1 MSSTLASASGPECSL
16 IVPLYRNEANL
27 PALLVR
33 LADLHRR
40 IDGGLEVV
48 LVVDGSPDDCYPQLL
63 EALPSQPFPS
73 SLHLLTRNFGSFAA
87 IRHGLAQVTTPWMA
101 VMAADL
107 QEPASLFERS
117 FAQLRADAGDVV
129 LASRIGR
136 ADGWRSRLA
145 SGLFWGTY
153 RRLVQP
159 DLPPGGID
167 VFACNAPFRDALL
180 RFNESNSSLIGQL
193 LWLGFRRIDVPYL
206 RQAREVGQSAWT
218 FRRKLRYLA
227 DSVFAF
233 SDLPIRLLLATG
245 LIGLLAS
252 ALFGVVVLTARLV
265 GWIEVPGYTALVLTV
280 LFFAALNLFGL
291 GIIGAYVWR
300 AYENTKQ
307 RPLTIAMRSHTFQGQ
322 PSND

>member
-27 PALLVR
+27 PALLAR
-33 LADLHRR
+33 LAELHRR

-63 EALPSQPFPS
+63 KALPSQPFPS
-73 SLHLLTRNFGSFAA
+73 RLHLLTRNFGSFAA

-136 ADGWRSRLA
+136 ADSWRSRLA
-145 SGLFWGTY
+145 SGLFWGAY

-159 DLPPGGID
+159 DLPAGGID

-206 RQAREVGQSAWT
+206 RLAREVGQSAWT

-245 LIGLLAS
+245 LLGLLAS
-252 ALFGVVVLTARLV
+252 ALFGLVVLTARLA

-280 LFFAALNLFGL
+280 LFSP
-291 GIIGAYVWR
+291 R
-300 AYENTKQ
+300 
-307 RPLTIAMRSHTFQGQ
+307 
-322 PSND
+322 

>member
-27 PALLVR
+27 PTLLVR

-87 IRHGLAQVTTPWMA
+87 IRHGLA
-101 VMAADL
+101 
-107 QEPASLFERS
+107 PASLFEQS

-129 LASRIGR
+129 LASRMGR

-265 GWIEVPGYTALVLTV
+265 GWLEVPVYTALVLTV